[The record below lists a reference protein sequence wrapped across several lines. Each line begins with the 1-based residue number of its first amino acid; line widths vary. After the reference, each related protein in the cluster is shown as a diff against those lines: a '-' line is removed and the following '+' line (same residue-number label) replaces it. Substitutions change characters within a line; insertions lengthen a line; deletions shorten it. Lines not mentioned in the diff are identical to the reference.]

1 MRIGFARTPSTGSTG
16 STSSASNGSLRGL
29 AVRALKRDLEARS
42 LAYQRTVRDLLD
54 TQRGEMVRLRDEG
67 DITEE
72 TMHALTREL
81 DPIPATRDALVNL
94 EPSTGHAVALK
105 CPIARPRASPAWGA
119 VLSIGKLASGQ
130 ANYYLEQAQHRVN
143 HATSVGSGVED
154 YYVGGTEAAGYWVGM
169 GSEHLRLVGT
179 VQPEALHRLLEGRN
193 PVSGWPL
200 VQPHARRVP
209 GFDVTFSAPKSVSV
223 LFGIG
228 DEALRRTIR
237 NEHDAAV
244 AEAFGYLER
253 VAANGRRGAGGAI
266 SIKGAGLIGG
276 AFRHRTS
283 RAGDPQLHTHVLI
296 ANLVHGTDGKWSA
309 LDTRAIYQH
318 AKTAGYLYEAR
329 LRARLTER
337 LGVDWTPV
345 RNGIADI
352 EGVPKDVLRAFS
364 RRRAEIEEELL
375 RRGQSSAAAARM
387 ATLSTRQRKDYGV
400 MPEQLAGEWRQR
412 AERLGFDRAALRS
425 VLGRSGVR
433 CRASV
438 DWDRAFRRLAA
449 PTGLTRR
456 RSTFAPRDV
465 VQALCEAVP
474 AGADVEV
481 REFEAAAEEFVES
494 EAVVPVLDGDVG
506 QAAPAIRLRDGRLVW
521 ARTDR
526 RFSTVELL
534 TVEQQVI
541 NTALSGLGY
550 GVGVVPRSL
559 AESAIARRPFL
570 SAEQQAM
577 VRRLTG
583 DGDAVAIV
591 VGPAGTGKTVALQ
604 AAREAWEESG
614 IRVEGVAVARRA
626 ARELRDGAGI
636 DSTSVAALL
645 RRLRLGAEPL
655 RRDSVLVVDEAGM
668 LATRQLAELLR
679 HANAAGAKVVLTGD
693 HRQLPELEAGGCF
706 RGLAIRLPFIG
717 LRDNRRQQAV
727 WEQLALQELR
737 HGEVENA
744 IAAYQEHDRIVIAR
758 DAQALGQRLVSDWWA
773 SGGPESGIM
782 IALRQ
787 TDVRALN
794 RKAREIMRAT
804 GRLQGPEL
812 TCGDDA
818 FSAGDAIVLRQ
829 NDGRRGV
836 VNGDR
841 GVVHAVGT
849 EGMIVRVGNRDLLL
863 DREFLSRRTAQG
875 DPVVAHGYA
884 VTGHIAQ
891 GLTTDA
897 AFVLASDEL
906 YREWAYTAMSRGR
919 LSNRLY
925 MVENAA
931 RIRDEFAPDARSAR
945 PHSTLSRTPARAA
958 GRSLRWT
965 PAPTR
970 RAVSSSTFVA

>member
-1 MRIGFARTPSTGSTG
+1 M
-16 STSSASNGSLRGL
+16 
-29 AVRALKRDLEARS
+29 
-42 LAYQRTVRDLLD
+42 
-54 TQRGEMVRLRDEG
+54 
-67 DITEE
+67 
-72 TMHALTREL
+72 
-81 DPIPATRDALVNL
+81 
-94 EPSTGHAVALK
+94 
-105 CPIARPRASPAWGA
+105 
-119 VLSIGKLASGQ
+119 LSIGKLASGQ

-154 YYVGGTEAAGYWVGM
+154 YYVGGTEAAGYWIGL

-179 VQPEALHRLLEGRN
+179 VGPEALHRLLEGQS
-193 PVSGWPL
+193 PASGWEL

-228 DEALRRTIR
+228 DDALRRTIR
-237 NEHDAAV
+237 SEHDAAV

-266 SIKGAGLIGG
+266 SIKGAGLIGA

-309 LDTRAIYQH
+309 LDARAIYQH

-337 LGVDWTPV
+337 LGVEWTPV
-345 RNGIADI
+345 RNGIADV

-364 RRRAEIEEELL
+364 RRRAEIEAELL

-400 MPEQLAGEWRQR
+400 FPEQLVGEWRER
-412 AERLGFDRAALRS
+412 AARLRFDRVALRS
-425 VLGRSGVR
+425 VLGRSDTR
-433 CRASV
+433 RRPSA
-438 DWDRAFRRLAA
+438 DWDRAFRRLAM

-474 AGADVEV
+474 VGADVPV
-481 REFEAAAEEFVES
+481 RDFEAAAEEFLETD
-494 EAVVPVLDGDVG
+494 AVVPVLDGDAG
-506 QAAPAIRLRDGRLVW
+506 QAAPVIRLRDGRLVW

-526 RFSTVELL
+526 RFSTAELL

-541 NTALSGLGY
+541 DTALA
-550 GVGVVPRSL
+550 GVGRGVAVVQPSL
-559 AESAIARRPFL
+559 ADAAIARRPFL
-570 SAEQQAM
+570 SAEQQEM

-583 DGDAVAIV
+583 DGDTVAIV

-604 AAREAWEESG
+604 AAREAWEASG
-614 IRVEGVAVARRA
+614 ITVEGVAVARRA

-636 DSTSVAALL
+636 ESTSVAALL

-655 RRDSVLVVDEAGM
+655 RRGSVLVVDEAGM

-679 HANAAGAKVVLTGD
+679 HATAAGAKLVLTGD

-744 IAAYQEHDRIVIAR
+744 LAAYHQHDRIAVAR
-758 DAQALGQRLVSDWWA
+758 DARAVGERLVSDWWA
-773 SGGPESGIM
+773 SGGPDSGIM
-782 IALRQ
+782 IALRRA
-787 TDVRALN
+787 DVRALN
-794 RKAREIMRAT
+794 RMAREIMRAT
-804 GRLQGPEL
+804 GRLQGREIF
-812 TCGDDA
+812 CGDDA

-829 NDGRRGV
+829 NDSRRGL

-841 GVVHAVGT
+841 GIVRAVGS
-849 EGMIVRVGNRDLLL
+849 EAMIISVADRDLLL
-863 DREFLSRRTAQG
+863 DREFLSRQTAQG

-919 LSNRLY
+919 LTNRLY
-925 MVENAA
+925 MVENAVKV
-931 RIRDEFAPDARSAR
+931 RDEFAPTARTAAATELVAHAR
-945 PHSTLSRTPARAA
+945 QSRRQMLALDTRGDSPNTLSRTASAARTSDRDGD
-958 GRSLRWT
+958 GRSR
-965 PAPTR
+965 
-970 RAVSSSTFVA
+970 

>member
-1 MRIGFARTPSTGSTG
+1 M
-16 STSSASNGSLRGL
+16 
-29 AVRALKRDLEARS
+29 
-42 LAYQRTVRDLLD
+42 
-54 TQRGEMVRLRDEG
+54 
-67 DITEE
+67 
-72 TMHALTREL
+72 
-81 DPIPATRDALVNL
+81 
-94 EPSTGHAVALK
+94 
-105 CPIARPRASPAWGA
+105 
-119 VLSIGKLASGQ
+119 LSIGKLASGQ
-130 ANYYLEQAQHRVN
+130 SNYYLEQAQHRVN
-143 HATSVGSGVED
+143 HATSVGTGVED
-154 YYVGGTEAAGYWVGM
+154 YYVGGTEAAGYWLGL

-179 VQPEALHRLLEGRN
+179 VEPEALHRVLEGKN
-193 PVSGWPL
+193 PRSGWDL
-200 VQPHARRVP
+200 VAPHARRVP

-228 DEALRRTIR
+228 DEGLRRAIR
-237 NEHDAAV
+237 SEHDAAV
-244 AEAFGYLER
+244 TEAFGYLER
-253 VAANGRRGAGGAI
+253 VAANGRRGAGGTT
-266 SIKGAGLIGG
+266 SIRGAGFIG
-276 AFRHRTS
+276 AVFRHRTS

-296 ANLVHGTDGKWSA
+296 ANMVQGTDGKWSA
-309 LDTRAIYQH
+309 VDGRAIYQH

-337 LGVDWTPV
+337 LGVEWTPV

-352 EGVPKDVLRAFS
+352 EGVPKDVLRGFS
-364 RRRAEIEEELL
+364 RRRAEIEAELL
-375 RRGQSSAAAARM
+375 RRGESSAAAARM

-400 MPEQLAGEWRQR
+400 MPEQLVGEWRER
-412 AERLGFDRAALRS
+412 ADRLGFDRAALRA
-425 VLGRSGVR
+425 VLGRVDAR
-433 CRASV
+433 RRVAP

-449 PTGLTRR
+449 PTGLTGR

-465 VQALCEAVP
+465 VQALCEAIP

-481 REFEAAAEEFVES
+481 REFEAAAEEFLGSDV
-494 EAVVPVLDGDVG
+494 VVPVLDGDAG

-534 TVEQQVI
+534 TVEQQVME
-541 NTALSGLGY
+541 TALA
-550 GVGVVPRSL
+550 GVGRGVAVVESSG
-559 AESAIARRPFL
+559 ADSAIARRPFL
-570 SAEQQAM
+570 SAEQQTM

-583 DGDAVAIV
+583 DGDTVAIV

-604 AAREAWEESG
+604 AAREAWEASG
-614 IRVEGVAVARRA
+614 ITVEGVAVARRA

-636 DSTSVAALL
+636 ESTSVAAML
-645 RRLRLGAEPL
+645 RRLRLGADPL
-655 RRDSVLVVDEAGM
+655 RRGSVLVVDEAGM

-679 HANAAGAKVVLTGD
+679 HTTAAGAKLVLTGD

-744 IAAYQEHDRIVIAR
+744 FVAYHEHDRIVVAR
-758 DAQALGQRLVSDWWA
+758 DAHALAQRLVSDWWV
-773 SGGPESGIM
+773 SGGPETGIM
-782 IALRQ
+782 IALRR

-794 RKAREIMRAT
+794 RRAREVMRAA
-804 GRLQGPEL
+804 GQLQGQEL
-812 TCGDDA
+812 ICGDDA
-818 FSAGDAIVLRQ
+818 FSAGDQIILRQ
-829 NDGRRGV
+829 NDSRRGV

-841 GVVHAVGT
+841 GVVQAVGADA
-849 EGMIVRVGNRDLLL
+849 MMVRVGDRDLLL
-863 DREFLSRRTAQG
+863 DSEFLSRVTAQG

-919 LSNRLY
+919 RTNRLY
-925 MVENAA
+925 MVENAPK
-931 RIRDEFAPDARSAR
+931 IRDEFAPGVRSAAAAELVAHAR
-945 PHSTLSRTPARAA
+945 QSRRQLLALDSRGDTRDATASGSADGSSRRNAVHDRGLGGDGRA
-958 GRSLRWT
+958 S
-965 PAPTR
+965 
-970 RAVSSSTFVA
+970 